1 MGLKTHRR
9 VLAPSTVHQ
18 DQQTARQSA
27 SKRTLGAYSM
37 ATPEHEPTVPM
48 PYTTKQR
55 GKRTKHTFTTYGS
68 KPISMQQP
76 NEIGLIYRKGT
87 DCVIAS
93 PELEARLSA
102 TGPSTSTRLAGY
114 NFIW

>member
-1 MGLKTHRR
+1 
-9 VLAPSTVHQ
+9 
-18 DQQTARQSA
+18 
-27 SKRTLGAYSM
+27 M

-55 GKRTKHTFTTYGS
+55 SKRKKHTFTTYGG

-87 DCVIAS
+87 DCVIAN
-93 PELEARLSA
+93 EALEARLSA